1 MRKQSTSQRTVRAA
15 LLALAIGGLVAVA
28 NPAPRISHAA
38 DIALTSAGRL
48 AAQSA
53 DAVTRPLRG

>member
-1 MRKQSTSQRTVRAA
+1 MRKQSTSQRTIRAA

-28 NPAPRISHAA
+28 DPAPRVSHAA

-53 DAVTRPLRG
+53 DAVARPLRG